1 LFFMTRAR
9 PTETER
15 GRTQR
20 ERVLRAAMDIFSTQ
34 GFRGASL
41 DAVAEAV
48 GMTRQG
54 LLHYFP
60 SKVQLL
66 LGVLELRHAE
76 NSVWMQQMF
85 ERTRSLGDA
94 LIALV
99 GHNQD
104 RPELVRLFTVLAAES
119 VDADH
124 PGHQRFVDRYRF
136 VRTDMIQQIAAE
148 QEAGTLS
155 SAIAPEHLAVLL
167 IAVMDGLQLQYLLEP
182 DAVDMVRPLAD
193 LLALLEPGASTR

>member
-1 LFFMTRAR
+1 MRRAR

-34 GFRGASL
+34 GYRGASL

-66 LGVLELRHAE
+66 LGVLEVRNE
-76 NSVWMQQMF
+76 
-85 ERTRSLGDA
+85 DD
-94 LIALV
+94 IALV
-99 GHNQD
+99 EQVIDDSHGFADALVALARHNQD
-104 RPELVRLFTVLAAES
+104 RPELIRLFTVLAAES
-119 VDADH
+119 VDAGH
-124 PGHQRFVDRYRF
+124 PGHDRFVERYRDARAGF
-136 VRTDMIQQIAAE
+136 AERIEEEQREGRIDVRM
-148 QEAGTLS
+148 
-155 SAIAPEHLAVLL
+155 APASLAVLL
-167 IAVMDGLQLQYLLEP
+167 IAVMDGLQLQHLLEP

-193 LLALLEPGASTR
+193 LLALLDPRANR

>member
-1 LFFMTRAR
+1 MTRVR
-9 PTETER
+9 TTETAR

-34 GFRGASL
+34 GYRGASL

-66 LGVLELRHAE
+66 LGVLELRHTE
-76 NSVWMQQMF
+76 NHAWMEEMF
-85 ERTRSLGDA
+85 ETSHGLADA
-94 LIALV
+94 LLTLV
-99 GHNQD
+99 RHNQA

-119 VDADH
+119 VNADH
-124 PGHQRFVDRYRF
+124 PGHERFVDRYRT
-136 VRTDMIQQIAAE
+136 VRVHMAAQIAAE
-148 QEAGTLS
+148 QEAGTIS
-155 SAIAPEHLAVLL
+155 AAIAPERLAVLL
-167 IAVMDGLQLQYLLEP
+167 IAVMDGLQLQHLLEP
-182 DAVDMVRPLAD
+182 DAIDMVKPLAD
-193 LLALLEPGASTR
+193 LLALLDPGP